1 MKVGAVHRVLIGA
14 AAYALGLYLFLPW
27 LPSGFR
33 PATALVPALG
43 LLLGPAGA
51 GAALLGN
58 YLFDLRHEFD
68 LGTPL
73 GILGNFFF
81 AYLPFRVALRL
92 PGFSSRPRLSVRWI
106 ISFLYLGLLG
116 TLACGTVIGFGLD
129 GIRAAAFAER
139 GVGIALKNFAMVAG
153 LGWLPLFLQ
162 PWLERRGWAYAAEP
176 FVDTPR
182 KKIGFW
188 MMKAGLLLAF
198 ILGALASAGVIP
210 SLIQSSALGS
220 VQHPAAAVM
229 IPGMVLFF
237 AGVILM

>member
-1 MKVGAVHRVLIGA
+1 MKTGAISRVVIGA

-27 LPSGFR
+27 LPTGFR

-51 GAALLGN
+51 FAALLGN

-73 GILGNFFF
+73 GILGNFIF
-81 AYLPFRVALRL
+81 AYLPSRVAPRL
-92 PGFSSRPRLSVRWI
+92 PGFSVRPQFSARWI
-106 ISFLYLGLLG
+106 ISYLYLGLLG
-116 TLACGTVIGFGLD
+116 AAACGTVIGFGLD
-129 GIRAAAFAER
+129 GVRAAAFAER
-139 GVGIALKNFAMVAG
+139 GVAIAAKNFAMVAL
-153 LGWLPLFLQ
+153 LGWIPLFLQ
-162 PWLERRGWAYAAEP
+162 PWLARRGWGHLAEP

-182 KKIGFW
+182 KKAGFG

-198 ILGALASAGVIP
+198 IPGVLVSAGVI
-210 SLIQSSALGS
+210 SSPFASAPLSS

-229 IPGMVLFF
+229 IPGMVLFL